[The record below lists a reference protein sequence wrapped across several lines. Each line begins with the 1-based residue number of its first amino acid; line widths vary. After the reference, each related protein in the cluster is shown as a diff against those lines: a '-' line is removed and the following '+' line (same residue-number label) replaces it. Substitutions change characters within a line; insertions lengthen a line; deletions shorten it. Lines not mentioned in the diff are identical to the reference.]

1 MIHNGH
7 VVYASWQENGKRR
20 GPGIS
25 EVKKQKP
32 WKKGRARVR
41 SRRELPR
48 FENSRNVEMTPKL
61 EVRGLGVARGLG
73 GVFKPDRLVILEGLK
88 MVDHCPDELR
98 SDANRT

>member
-48 FENSRNVEMTPKL
+48 FENSRNVETTEMPILVTDNVLL
-61 EVRGLGVARGLG
+61 ERVPGR
-73 GVFKPDRLVILEGLK
+73 KEP
-88 MVDHCPDELR
+88 
-98 SDANRT
+98 